1 MVFAGIFTTLFGII
15 TRFVDKC
22 QLVIRADLEQR
33 VAVIVSDEVDAFLG
47 HGNGFA
53 VRALKVEGLAIRR
66 ADRSVRDLAG
76 FDRYR
81 VVGSESRAVFEVR
94 HSRAVDDKLE
104 GVYARV
110 RQLRPLLIRHVHDT
124 VFDRVC
130 EEFLAVLAH
139 SDAVRAHLL
148 RMRDVRKR
156 FLDRDLEIEGRNDGR
171 AVVGHAALGPVGYFS
186 PDTPLLSG
194 SDFQLRHFG
203 PLRHVIH
210 VYIDDQVV
218 IAGIYDRAA
227 DRVVAR
233 ERHVDALREH
243 AVRHVA
249 ERGPLKLYFIRALR
263 YLIAIDFEILA
274 HDRPC
279 IDGHAVEFSLPDLA
293 VFSEQGGEIEIHLE
307 RLGRRNGDI
316 DVDGGRAR
324 LVCPLELIVSA
335 RNGEMEA
342 VFARRGKH
350 AALAVRNDDTQL
362 GSIDDVAEL
371 YLLLIKAVRHPFAA
385 VIITALN
392 EQALVPSE
400 VTARIHRG
408 IFPPA
413 LVLAAARAH
422 ALFVG
427 LGVGLVEPLVGK
439 HVEVHFEH
447 GFRHIERHGDGIRR
461 TVDRAERRQ
470 LAFAVIEVDGIVGVV
485 EREVDAARIAARD
498 HRAALGERAR
508 HRDGQNA
515 VFAAFR
521 IDHGLF
527 IALDAEDKAVADN
540 ERERTEGRT
549 VVNAVK
555 LHSALNKRLLTNLA
569 ELHGNFPDV
578 DIDGLGLDLYI
589 GNARRIFKIVV
600 LALERY
606 LKLDRRC
613 ICADFVFLIVNAVA
627 LHLVPRRR
635 ADLRKE
641 GCGIIHL
648 AIIRGSAFTRK
659 PFDTLENI
667 FIINVFDVQRF
678 AVFKLVSSD
687 PCRTHGSFDDRLADG
702 DLGISAVFDQVR
714 GLVEVRV
721 AAVNNDRIISS
732 DVGRGVRSVHRGEL
746 ISRVF
751 FILFEPFVYGQF
763 FAARSFDSFEVSL
776 DKLDQ
781 NAVFDGLSVFG
792 EIVDNGIAVI
802 SKIHSRVVQLERIC
816 VTIYL
821 AAVAAIDELE
831 VIIAAAEPDPQIRLC
846 DRKLDGVRL
855 IYIIVRAVF
864 NRNISLIIS
873 GIYYAILRI
882 QVLVDI
888 YLHIYIAER
897 CRRYKC
903 SGSISDLV
911 TYREW
916 TPAISGT
923 VNFIITRNIS
933 FCIYFGYNDRDKVI
947 IFSTRTV

>member
-1 MVFAGIFTTLFGII
+1 
-15 TRFVDKC
+15 
-22 QLVIRADLEQR
+22 
-33 VAVIVSDEVDAFLG
+33 
-47 HGNGFA
+47 
-53 VRALKVEGLAIRR
+53 
-66 ADRSVRDLAG
+66 
-76 FDRYR
+76 
-81 VVGSESRAVFEVR
+81 
-94 HSRAVDDKLE
+94 
-104 GVYARV
+104 
-110 RQLRPLLIRHVHDT
+110 
-124 VFDRVC
+124 
-130 EEFLAVLAH
+130 
-139 SDAVRAHLL
+139 
-148 RMRDVRKR
+148 MRDVRKL

-186 PDTPLLSG
+186 RDTPLLSG

-210 VYIDDQVV
+210 VYIDGQGVL
-218 IAGIYDRAA
+218 AGIYDRAA
-227 DRVVAR
+227 DRIVAR

-249 ERGPLKLYFIRALR
+249 ERGLLKLYFTREGVRALR
-263 YLIAIDFEILA
+263 YLIAIDLEIFT

-279 IDGHAVEFSLPDLA
+279 VDGHAVELSLPDLA
-293 VFSEQGGEIEIHLE
+293 VFSEQERTFGGEIEIHLE

-316 DVDGGRAR
+316 DVDGGRFR
-324 LVCPLELIVSA
+324 LIRPLELIVGA

-362 GSIDDVAEL
+362 GSIDDVAEF

-413 LVLAAARAH
+413 LMLAAARAH

-427 LGVGLVEPLVGK
+427 LVEPLVGK
-439 HVEVHFEH
+439 LVELHSEH

-461 TVDRAERRQ
+461 IVDRAERRQ
-470 LAFAVIEVDGIVGVV
+470 LASAVIEVDGIVGVV

-515 VFAAFR
+515 VFAAVR

-527 IALDAEDKAVADN
+527 IVLALEAEDKVVADN
-540 ERERTEGRT
+540 ELERTEGRT

-555 LHSALNKRLLTNLA
+555 LHSARNKRLLTKLS
-569 ELHGNFPDV
+569 ELHRNVADLDV
-578 DIDGLGLDLYI
+578 DGLGLDLYI

-600 LALERY
+600 LAIERY

-613 ICADFVFLIVNAVA
+613 ICADVVSLIVNAVA

-635 ADLRKE
+635 ADFRKE
-641 GCGIIHL
+641 VCGIIHL

-659 PFDTLENI
+659 PFDTRENI

-751 FILFEPFVYGQF
+751 FVLFEPCVYGQVF
-763 FAARSFDSFEVSL
+763 TTRSFDSFEISI
-776 DKLDQ
+776 DDLDQ
-781 NAVFDGLSVFG
+781 SAVFDGLSVFG

-816 VTIYL
+816 VTIYR
-821 AAVAAIDELE
+821 AAVAAINELE
-831 VIIAAAEPDPQIRLC
+831 VIIAAAEPDQQIRLC